1 MSLNKSAKNGK
12 NVQWKELNFMNEK
25 VIERNDYLNKIIAR
39 KGNGL
44 IKILTGIR
52 RCGKSYLLNI
62 IFYNHL
68 IETGVKEDHIIK
80 LALDREENKE
90 YHDSKLLND
99 YIFSRIKDKEMHYV
113 LIDEVQLAD
122 GFEFVLNS
130 LLYEK
135 NIDVYVTGSNSKF
148 LSSDIVTEFRG
159 RGDEIRIFPLS
170 FAEFLNAYEGDKYEA
185 WQEYITYGGMPLI
198 LKQSTDEQ
206 KSKYLTSLY
215 DLTYKKDIVDRNHID
230 RVDVLDTLIN
240 ILSSSVGS
248 LTNPQKI
255 YNTFVSN
262 GITDISKNTII
273 SYMSF
278 LIDSFLIEKAERYDV
293 KGKKYIQTPQKYYFA
308 DVGLRNAKLNFRQQ
322 EENHLMENI
331 IYNELLV
338 RGYNVDVGVVEVREE
353 NTRKQLEVDFVCNQG
368 SKRYYI
374 QSALNL
380 DTPEKTLQET
390 KSLNNI
396 GDNFKKIIVVKDN
409 IKLWRNEDGILIIGI
424 MEFLLNKDSL
434 DL

>member
-1 MSLNKSAKNGK
+1 M
-12 NVQWKELNFMNEK
+12 KENIIARDE
-25 VIERNDYLNKIIAR
+25 YLNKIIVR
-39 KGNGL
+39 KENGL

-52 RCGKSYLLNI
+52 RCGKSYMLNI
-62 IFYNHL
+62 IFYNYL
-68 IETGVKEDHIIK
+68 IENGVKEDHIIK
-80 LALDREENKE
+80 LALDREENRK
-90 YHDSKLLND
+90 YHDSKLLNE
-99 YIFSRIKDKEMHYV
+99 YILSQIKDKDMYYV
-113 LIDEVQLAD
+113 LIDEIQLAD
-122 GFEFVLNS
+122 GFEFVLNG

-148 LSSDIVTEFRG
+148 LSSDIITEFRG

-170 FAEFLNAYEGDKYEA
+170 FLEFTEAYEGDRYEA
-185 WQEYITYGGMPLI
+185 WNEYITYGGMPLI
-198 LKQSTDEQ
+198 LKQHTDEQ

-215 DLTYKKDIVDRNHID
+215 ELTYKKDIIDRNNID
-230 RVDVLDTLIN
+230 KPDVLDTLIN

-255 YNTFVSN
+255 YNTFISN
-262 GITDISKNTII
+262 GITDISKNTIT
-273 SYMSF
+273 SYMNY
-278 LIDSFLIEKAERYDV
+278 LLDSFLIEKAERYDV

-308 DVGLRNAKLNFRQQ
+308 DIGLRNAKLNFRQQ

-331 IYNELLV
+331 IYNELLI
-338 RGYNVDVGVVEVREE
+338 RGYNVDVGVVEVREDDA
-353 NTRKQLEVDFVCNQG
+353 RKQLEVDFVCNQG
-368 SKRYYI
+368 NKRYYI

-396 GDNFKKIIVVKDN
+396 DDNFKKIVVVKDN
-409 IKLWRNEDGILIIGI
+409 IKLWRNESGILIIGI
-424 MEFLLNKDSL
+424 QEFLLNKNSL